1 MRPKYKRVLLKISGE
16 SLKGARDFGIDYGYL
31 KGLSQE
37 IVEVANLG
45 VQLALVIGGGNFY
58 RGSSAAR
65 EGFDR
70 ATADYMGMLATVIN
84 AMALQETLENL
95 GMVTRVQSA
104 ISIQQVA
111 EPYIRRRAVR
121 HLEKGRVVIF
131 AAGTGNPFFSTD
143 TAAVLRAM
151 EIEAEVVLKA
161 TGVVGIYDKDP
172 KAYTD
177 AVFLPKLN
185 YFEVLA
191 RQLKVL
197 DATAITMCMD
207 NRLPII
213 VFDLRTPGNLMKV
226 MLGEP
231 IGTLVSGE

>member
-1 MRPKYKRVLLKISGE
+1 
-16 SLKGARDFGIDYGYL
+16 
-31 KGLSQE
+31 
-37 IVEVANLG
+37 
-45 VQLALVIGGGNFY
+45 
-58 RGSSAAR
+58 
-65 EGFDR
+65 
-70 ATADYMGMLATVIN
+70 MGMLATVIN
-84 AMALQETLENL
+84 ALAMQEALENL

-121 HLEKGRVVIF
+121 HLEKKRVVIF

-161 TGVVGIYDKDP
+161 TGVIGIYDKDP
-172 KAYTD
+172 KAHSD
-177 AVFLPKLN
+177 AVFFPKMD
-185 YFEVLA
+185 YFEVLS

-197 DATAITMCMD
+197 DSTAITMCMD
-207 NRLPII
+207 NGLPII

-226 MLGEP
+226 ILGEP